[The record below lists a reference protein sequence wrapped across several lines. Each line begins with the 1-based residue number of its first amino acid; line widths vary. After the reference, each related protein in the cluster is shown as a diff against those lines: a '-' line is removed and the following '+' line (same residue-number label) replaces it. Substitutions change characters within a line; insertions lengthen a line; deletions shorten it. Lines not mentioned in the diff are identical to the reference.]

1 MLDPIGP
8 PRDRGS
14 WLEGMDHLNANVAE
28 AKPRQREVLTEV
40 KADAGDLK
48 RLRDLIRL
56 LDQAA

>member
-1 MLDPIGP
+1 MLDPTGP

-28 AKPRQREVLTEV
+28 AKPRHQVLSEA
-40 KADAGDLK
+40 KAEAGDLK